1 MREDA
6 SVPERVGGFE
16 YYMRQA
22 PRENFPVYYRREL
35 ASGAEQVLLDQNRE
49 PELLHGAF
57 QFVTAMKV
65 SADGQQLLVVL
76 EDENEDARV
85 MLRDLT
91 ARRGNGL
98 RALRELDGVI
108 KNVEWTAS
116 TEPHAFY
123 FTKVDRESRRPYAVY
138 RYNCA
143 TRAQELVRPKA
154 CQRSCRDGG

>member
-1 MREDA
+1 MREDE

-16 YYMRQA
+16 YYMRQT
-22 PRENFPVYYRREL
+22 PRENFPVYYRRAV
-35 ASGAEQVLLDQNRE
+35 ASGEEQVLLDQNRE

-65 SADGQQLLVVL
+65 SADGRQLLVVL

-85 MLRDLT
+85 LLRDLS

-98 RALRELDGVI
+98 RVLRELDGLV
-108 KNVEWTAS
+108 KNVEWVATAD
-116 TEPHAFY
+116 PRAFY
-123 FTKVDRESRRPYAVY
+123 YTKVDRDSRRPYAVY

-143 TRAQELVRPKA
+143 TRAQELVCLA
-154 CQRSCRDGG
+154 FIQ